1 MESTGLIQTI
11 LPLALFLIMLGIG
24 LSLSLNDFLA
34 LKAEPRAVVTGSL
47 MQLVGLPLLGYA
59 VVTLMNLPPV
69 FATGLMILT
78 FAPGGAT
85 SNMISFLC
93 RADTALSVSLTVI
106 ASILT
111 PFTLPLLSYWAVT
124 HWLSVESSI
133 EFPVV
138 QTMLKLLT
146 IALVPVLLGMW
157 VRKKMPGFATK
168 LQPLIKWCSLLF
180 MVVVVIGIVVANK
193 DKLSPMLMQVGPA
206 VILLSIT
213 AIVAGGWAGR
223 LSRLSPKQSLTLA
236 IETGIQNAGLA
247 LVITGTVLHNTEM
260 SGVVLLYGVLMQIPA
275 LLLIAYRHWSRKPGA
290 VVLES

>member
-1 MESTGLIQTI
+1 MESTGLVQVI

-24 LSLSLNDFLA
+24 LSLTLSDFLV
-34 LKAEPRAVVTGSL
+34 LKAQPRAVVVGSL

-59 VVTLMNLPPV
+59 VVTLMSLAPV
-69 FATGLMILT
+69 YAVGIMILT

-85 SNMISFLC
+85 SNMISYLC
-93 RADTALSVSLTVI
+93 RADTALSVSLTVV
-106 ASILT
+106 ASTLT
-111 PFTLPLLSYWAVT
+111 PVTLPLLSYCVVT

-133 EFPVV
+133 SFPVV
-138 QTMLKLLT
+138 QTMLKLLA

-157 VRKKMPGFATK
+157 VRKKAPGFAIK
-168 LQPLIKWCSLLF
+168 LQPLIKSSSLIF
-180 MVVVVIGIVVANK
+180 MLVVVSGIVVANK

-206 VILLSIT
+206 VMLLSIT
-213 AIVAGGWAGR
+213 AMLAGAWAGQRCR
-223 LSRLSPKQSLTLA
+223 LSTEKCLTLA

-247 LVITGTVLHNTEM
+247 LIITGTVLHNTEM

-275 LLLIAYRHWSRKPGA
+275 LLLIAYRYWYWKQRE

>member
-1 MESTGLIQTI
+1 MENTGLIQII

-34 LKAEPRAVVTGSL
+34 LKAQPRAVVVGSL

-69 FATGLMILT
+69 FAAGIMILT

-111 PFTLPLLSYWAVT
+111 PFTLPLLSYWVVT
-124 HWLSVESSI
+124 HWLAVESSI
-133 EFPVV
+133 PFPIV

-157 VRKKMPGFATK
+157 VRKKMPVLATR

-193 DKLSPMLMQVGPA
+193 DKLAPMLIQVGPA
-206 VILLSIT
+206 VLLLSIT
-213 AIVAGGWAGR
+213 AMVAGEWVGR
-223 LSRLSPKQSLTLA
+223 LSRLSSQQSLTLA

-275 LLLIAYRHWSRKPGA
+275 LLLIAYRHCSRKAGA